1 MGNNTMIIVRIN
13 AKDLEK
19 IDDTVKAV
27 KGIKSG
33 EVKDVQKRPIGFGV
47 EVVKAGILVDSKDEG
62 AIERVIQEI
71 SKLPEVE
78 DAEVE
83 GMTLL

>member
-1 MGNNTMIIVRIN
+1 MPDKTLLILKIN

-19 IDDTVKAV
+19 LDATVKAV

-33 EVKDVQKRPIGFGV
+33 EVKDVKREPIGFGV
-47 EVVKAGILVDSKDEG
+47 EVIKAGILVNSKDEK
-62 AIERVIQEI
+62 AIDRVLEEVK
-71 SKLPEVE
+71 KLKEVE
-78 DAEVE
+78 DAEIE

>member
-1 MGNNTMIIVRIN
+1 MPDKTLLILKIN

-19 IDDTVKAV
+19 LDATVKAV

-33 EVKDVQKRPIGFGV
+33 EVKDVKREPIGFGV
-47 EVVKAGILVDSKDEG
+47 EIIKAGILVNSKDEK
-62 AIERVIQEI
+62 AIDRVLEEVN
-71 SKLPEVE
+71 KLKEVE
-78 DAEVE
+78 DAEIE